1 MAPLVVMMIAWVVAR
16 SIGFA
21 GLSGQ
26 ADSWGGA
33 LRFALAAMFLFTAA
47 SHFHPRTRPDL
58 IQMVPPRLPAPSFL
72 VTATGLLE
80 LMGAVGL
87 LVPQL
92 APLAAY
98 GLMALLLAM
107 FPANIHAARAGIMV
121 AGRRAS
127 PLVWRLP
134 LQLFWIA
141 ALWWAVRERLA
152 Q

>member
-21 GLSGQ
+21 GLSDL

-33 LRFALAAMFLFTAA
+33 LRFALAAMFMFTAA

-58 IQMVPPRLPAPSFL
+58 IQMVPPRLPAPSLL

-80 LMGAVGL
+80 LMGAIGL
-87 LVPQL
+87 LVPRL

-98 GLMALLLAM
+98 GLMTLLVAM

-152 Q
+152 